1 MKSFKQY
8 IVELKNNF
16 ILKRNPDSNPHD
28 EIYKFMKT
36 VPFEGETS
44 QGHQVGFKSSLHGLG
59 ILTNQ
64 AIKHDEA
71 SRHFENIRNDTGAR
85 FHEYAGDTH
94 KGLMESM
101 KDSIAKHPKLP
112 KHLAPFVPSAFKEI
126 ENEAIKAREMKKAL
140 GDAVHPSEWSNAFY
154 GTMRIHKNINDEMG
168 HLSGLKRILDD
179 SSGDH
184 GYILSKDEMQ

>member
-8 IVELKNNF
+8 LIEKDNF
-16 ILKRNPDSNPHD
+16 ILKKNPNSNPHD

-71 SRHFENIRNDTGAR
+71 SRHFENLRNDIGTR
-85 FHEYAGDTH
+85 FHEYAGNTH
-94 KGLMESM
+94 RGLIMSM
-101 KDSIAKHPKLP
+101 QDAVAKNPKLP

-126 ENEAIKAREMKKAL
+126 ETEAIKAREIKKAL
-140 GDAVHPSEWSNAFY
+140 GDTVHPSDWSSTFY
-154 GTMRIHKNINDEMG
+154 GSMSGKRDINDEMG
-168 HLSGLKRILDD
+168 HLSALKRTLDY

-184 GYILSKDEMQ
+184 GYVLSRDEMQ